1 MIDFKQPERRQS
13 TRIKFE
19 EGVQVINASLEDGS
33 AYSTLTKAVNLS
45 ERGMMVL
52 LPKRLQ
58 MSSKA
63 IFVFNLPG
71 TNRTRIST
79 EVRVVWVVPSEKD
92 GFFNTGVTFNNLE
105 PLKQAAVRTFLYGR
119 MHMNDGKS
127 SPDPKIPVQ

>member
-13 TRIKFE
+13 SRIKFE

-33 AYSTLTKAVNLS
+33 AYSTLTKAVNMS

-63 IFVFNLPG
+63 TFIFNLPG
-71 TNRTRIST
+71 ITKVRITS

-92 GFFNTGVTFNNLE
+92 GFFNTGVQFINLE
-105 PLKQAAVRTFLYGR
+105 LAKATAIHTFLYGR
-119 MHMNDGKS
+119 LHMNDGKS
-127 SPDPKIPVQ
+127 SPNNNTPAQ

>member
-13 TRIKFE
+13 SRVKFE

-63 IFVFNLPG
+63 IFIFSLPG
-71 TNRTRIST
+71 PNRNRITT
-79 EVRVVWVVPSEKD
+79 EVKVVWVVPSEKE

-105 PLKQAAVRTFLYGR
+105 SLKQTAVRTFLYGR
-119 MHMNDGKS
+119 MHMNNGKS
-127 SPDPKIPVQ
+127 SPDNNTPAQ

>member
-13 TRIKFE
+13 SRVKFAE
-19 EGVQVINASLEDGS
+19 NMQVINASLEDGS
-33 AYSTLTKAVNLS
+33 AYSTLTKAVNIS

-63 IFVFNLPG
+63 IFIFHLPG
-71 TNRTRIST
+71 PNGQKITT
-79 EVRVVWVVPSEKD
+79 EVRVVWVVPSEKE
-92 GFFNTGVTFNNLE
+92 GFFNTGVLFVNLE
-105 PLKQAAVRTFLYGR
+105 PLKQTAIRTFLYGR

-127 SPDPKIPVQ
+127 SPDPKTTDQ